1 MSVKNQNIFHFIP
14 KNYYNQWLKLSR
26 KNTNKFY
33 DFDKKKI
40 VYQDINEITSI
51 NLKKIKSLFN
61 AEIFNDT
68 KNLLEEIEEYLEYYE
83 KINVK
88 YFNKLDEY
96 FKESLNFKDEKK
108 YFEIMNYEKIT
119 KDHKLYD
126 YIYFLFTFHWYRE
139 FIFRNSF
146 YEINEYE
153 KKIRNFQDIRL
164 INKWII
170 EMSFFLNKKELK
182 EKSFKILK
190 KVIDEN
196 PKIEKEDNWYLEI
209 KKSFSKFLILQ
220 DNWLNSFF
228 SEYNIFIQKNLSNKL
243 YIPAIRILNFKYNK
257 NLKEDYIVFNISPF
271 ITIFFIP
278 KNVIFDNKIKMTI
291 RILNNW
297 NFSCDDIK
305 KENEWYSR
313 YCYSDKIQ
321 SEILFLKLTHYNLQ
335 KLSLKNIFT
344 EKNILF
350 FTNLDDR
357 FQIINNKIYN

>member
-1 MSVKNQNIFHFIP
+1 
-14 KNYYNQWLKLSR
+14 
-26 KNTNKFY
+26 
-33 DFDKKKI
+33 
-40 VYQDINEITSI
+40 
-51 NLKKIKSLFN
+51 
-61 AEIFNDT
+61 
-68 KNLLEEIEEYLEYYE
+68 
-83 KINVK
+83 
-88 YFNKLDEY
+88 
-96 FKESLNFKDEKK
+96 
-108 YFEIMNYEKIT
+108 
-119 KDHKLYD
+119 
-126 YIYFLFTFHWYRE
+126 
-139 FIFRNSF
+139 
-146 YEINEYE
+146 
-153 KKIRNFQDIRL
+153 
-164 INKWII
+164 
-170 EMSFFLNKKELK
+170 
-182 EKSFKILK
+182 
-190 KVIDEN
+190 
-196 PKIEKEDNWYLEI
+196 
-209 KKSFSKFLILQ
+209 
-220 DNWLNSFF
+220 
-228 SEYNIFIQKNLSNKL
+228 L